1 MYNFEYDTLFFFPR
15 YDMSLEVIKPPSKE
29 VQDKVRNAFGLS
41 EETIRDTIE
50 QLREWLEYQ
59 PHLPKEI
66 GTFSISA

>member
-1 MYNFEYDTLFFFPR
+1 
-15 YDMSLEVIKPPSKE
+15 MSLEVIKPPSKE

-41 EETIRDTIE
+41 EETIRDSIE

-66 GTFSISA
+66 GTFSISV